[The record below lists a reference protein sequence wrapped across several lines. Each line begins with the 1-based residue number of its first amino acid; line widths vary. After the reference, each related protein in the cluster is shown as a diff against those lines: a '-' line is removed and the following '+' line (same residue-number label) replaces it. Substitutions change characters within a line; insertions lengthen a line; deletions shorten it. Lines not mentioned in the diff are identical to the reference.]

1 MRKVEYRQTKLHYW
15 IFSSILNSDTI
26 AQILLKEDPKKNWT
40 QSYNQ
45 SLQIKWPY
53 AVAKYIRAQLVIVRD
68 KSIQCKNKHPTLNC
82 ETVG

>member
-53 AVAKYIRAQLVIVRD
+53 AVAK
-68 KSIQCKNKHPTLNC
+68 
-82 ETVG
+82 